1 MKSSQ
6 IMTREVIHCYT
17 DTTLQEAAMLMSDQG
32 CGALPVFDGATD
44 GHVIGII
51 TDRDIVCRA
60 IATGADPTTT
70 RVDSC
75 MSYPV
80 VTVGAEDDVDDC
92 RQALGNHRVRRA
104 PVVDQDGCCRGIISQ
119 ADIARH
125 VEAGTAGRLLK
136 TLSKP
141 DPEVPPRF

>member
-17 DTTLQEAAMLMSDQG
+17 DTTLQEAAMLMANQN
-32 CGALPVFDGATD
+32 CGALPVFDGAKD
-44 GHVIGII
+44 AHVIGII

-60 IATGADPTTT
+60 IASGADPATA

-92 RQALGNHRVRRA
+92 RQALGKHRVRRV
-104 PVVDQDGCCRGIISQ
+104 PVVDQEGCCRGIISQ

-125 VEAGTAGRLLK
+125 VEAGAAGRLLK
-136 TLSKP
+136 SLSEP
-141 DPEVPPRF
+141 DPDIPSRF